1 MRFHIPTSA
10 LQRRSEN
17 PVGKPGRKIRSRRS
31 VLTRCRVLSSRSRSI
46 KPISRFFAI
55 PQVASFAALAIRLSK
70 FILQTHVL
78 VSLPPRYYE
87 QWGTTQ
93 PDRNYPARRTALSIY
108 AILFT
113 LRFSPKHIG
122 ALRVHELRFKERHSL
137 VQRVSLSGPKSDAQ
151 WPRFLLSVFSRKN
164 WKRKPKDPRE

>member
-78 VSLPPRYYE
+78 VSLAPGYYE

-93 PDRNYPARRTALSIY
+93 PKRNYTARRIALS
-108 AILFT
+108 AMLSSFRFPSLQNSSRVKWDVAVDAADFLVLFFRNT
-113 LRFSPKHIG
+113 TTRAPNE
-122 ALRVHELRFKERHSL
+122 RVL
-137 VQRVSLSGPKSDAQ
+137 
-151 WPRFLLSVFSRKN
+151 
-164 WKRKPKDPRE
+164 

>member
-78 VSLPPRYYE
+78 VSLAPGYYE

-93 PDRNYPARRTALSIY
+93 PKRNYTARRIALS
-108 AILFT
+108 AMLSSFRFPSLQNSSRVKWDVGVDAADFSVLFFRNT
-113 LRFSPKHIG
+113 TTRAPNE
-122 ALRVHELRFKERHSL
+122 RVL
-137 VQRVSLSGPKSDAQ
+137 
-151 WPRFLLSVFSRKN
+151 
-164 WKRKPKDPRE
+164 

>member
-46 KPISRFFAI
+46 KPISRFFAMR
-55 PQVASFAALAIRLSK
+55 QVESLAALAIRLSK

-78 VSLPPRYYE
+78 VSLAPWYYE

-93 PDRNYPARRTALSIY
+93 PKRDYTARRIALS
-108 AILFT
+108 AMLSSFRFPSLQKHCSRVKWDVVVDAADFSVLFFRNT
-113 LRFSPKHIG
+113 TSRAPYE
-122 ALRVHELRFKERHSL
+122 RVL
-137 VQRVSLSGPKSDAQ
+137 
-151 WPRFLLSVFSRKN
+151 
-164 WKRKPKDPRE
+164 

>member
-78 VSLPPRYYE
+78 VSLAPGYYE

-93 PDRNYPARRTALSIY
+93 PKRDYTARRIALS
-108 AILFT
+108 AMLSSFRFPSLQNSFRVKWDVAVDSADFSVLFFRNT
-113 LRFSPKHIG
+113 TTRAPNE
-122 ALRVHELRFKERHSL
+122 RVL
-137 VQRVSLSGPKSDAQ
+137 
-151 WPRFLLSVFSRKN
+151 
-164 WKRKPKDPRE
+164 

>member
-55 PQVASFAALAIRLSK
+55 PQVASFAAIAIRLSK

-78 VSLPPRYYE
+78 VSLAPRYYE

-93 PDRNYPARRTALSIY
+93 PERNYTARRIALS
-108 AILFT
+108 AMLSSFRFPSLQNSSRVKWDVAVDAADFLVLFFRNT
-113 LRFSPKHIG
+113 TTRAPNE
-122 ALRVHELRFKERHSL
+122 RVL
-137 VQRVSLSGPKSDAQ
+137 
-151 WPRFLLSVFSRKN
+151 
-164 WKRKPKDPRE
+164 

>member
-31 VLTRCRVLSSRSRSI
+31 VLTRCHVLSSRSRSI

-78 VSLPPRYYE
+78 VSLAPRYYE

-93 PDRNYPARRTALSIY
+93 PERNYPARRTALSIY
-108 AILFT
+108 AILFA
-113 LRFSPKHIG
+113 LPFSPKHIG
-122 ALRVHELRFKERHSL
+122 ALRVHELRLSWILISERRESMYFLQISYRAFK
-137 VQRVSLSGPKSDAQ
+137 RVFFAI
-151 WPRFLLSVFSRKN
+151 
-164 WKRKPKDPRE
+164 

>member
-46 KPISRFFAI
+46 KPISRFFAMR
-55 PQVASFAALAIRLSK
+55 QVESLAALAIRLSK

-78 VSLPPRYYE
+78 VSLAPGYYE

-93 PDRNYPARRTALSIY
+93 PKRNYTARRIALS
-108 AILFT
+108 AMLSSFRFPSLQNSSRVKWDVAVDAADFLVLFFRNT
-113 LRFSPKHIG
+113 TTRAPNE
-122 ALRVHELRFKERHSL
+122 RVL
-137 VQRVSLSGPKSDAQ
+137 
-151 WPRFLLSVFSRKN
+151 
-164 WKRKPKDPRE
+164 